1 MTSMI
6 NKTKIRKAEK
16 AKIKKKQKTL
26 KQQKTISA
34 ADRSTQIEATKES
47 FGELF
52 KEIIISFDF
61 RMETVKKGLQI
72 LIDFF
77 QGRMTKFEETDMRK
91 LRQSFQKHGYVIN
104 RSNIAPVLITNGI
117 WKLLINGNHRFL
129 ILTTDYGLSETWFN
143 VVKIYFKFSK

>member
-47 FGELF
+47 CGELF

-77 QGRMTKFEETDMRK
+77 HGRIHLSKT
-91 LRQSFQKHGYVIN
+91 
-104 RSNIAPVLITNGI
+104 
-117 WKLLINGNHRFL
+117 FL
-129 ILTTDYGLSETWFN
+129 Y
-143 VVKIYFKFSK
+143 